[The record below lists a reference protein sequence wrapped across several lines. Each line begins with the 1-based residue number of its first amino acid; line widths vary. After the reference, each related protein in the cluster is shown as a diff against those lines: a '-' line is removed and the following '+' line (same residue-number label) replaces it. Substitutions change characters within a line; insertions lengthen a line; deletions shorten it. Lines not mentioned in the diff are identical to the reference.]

1 MIDANHLDPTDP
13 RSEKILWV
21 DVETTGL
28 VAREERLLQVAALVT
43 DVQGNLL
50 SDEFCEVVYQ
60 GDAQQLRE
68 SANDVVRNM
77 HDQTGLWNKLGQGLA
92 VDIVD
97 ALLLDFVKEHA
108 PEPRQARLGGNSV
121 ALDMDFAREYLPLTH
136 SHLHYRVIDVSSLAY
151 ALDSWGVTGG
161 YFEKKKTHDALDDI
175 RESLEEYKWL
185 QNRVL
190 NR

>member
-1 MIDANHLDPTDP
+1 MDANHLNPADP

-28 VAREERLLQVAALVT
+28 VAREEYLLQVAALVT

-60 GDAQQLRE
+60 GNAQQLRDY
-68 SANDVVRNM
+68 ANDVVRNM

-97 ALLLDFVKEHA
+97 TLLLNFVKEYA

-121 ALDMDFAREYLPLTH
+121 ALDMDFAREYLPKTH
-136 SHLHYRVIDVSSLAY
+136 GHLHYRVVDVSSLAY
-151 ALDSWGVTGG
+151 ALDSWGVVPG

-175 RESLEEYKWL
+175 RESLAEYRWL
-185 QNRVL
+185 RQHVL
-190 NR
+190 SQ